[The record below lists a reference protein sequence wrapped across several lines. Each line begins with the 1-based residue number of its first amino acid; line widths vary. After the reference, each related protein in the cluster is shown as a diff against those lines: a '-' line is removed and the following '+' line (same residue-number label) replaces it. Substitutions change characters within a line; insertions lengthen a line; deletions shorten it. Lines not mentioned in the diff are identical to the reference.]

1 MVVVTAAVSATT
13 MSSTKTA
20 SAEKAAGTTEKGV
33 LYEVHLAVTEVH
45 LAATGVRHAVSERGA
60 PGGIETG
67 EMTAATVI
75 VTTDGAV
82 ETGTMMTAT
91 VDQDTEHR

>member
-20 SAEKAAGTTEKGV
+20 SAERAAGTIEKGA
-33 LYEVHLAVTEVH
+33 LCEVHLAVT
-45 LAATGVRHAVSERGA
+45 GVRHAASERGA

-67 EMTAATVI
+67 EMTVATVI